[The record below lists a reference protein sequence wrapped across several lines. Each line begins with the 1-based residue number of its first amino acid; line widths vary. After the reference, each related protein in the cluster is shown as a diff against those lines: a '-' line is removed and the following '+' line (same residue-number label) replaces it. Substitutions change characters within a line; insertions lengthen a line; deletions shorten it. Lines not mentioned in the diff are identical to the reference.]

1 MHDLGL
7 MGPDVCYIHMTDLT
21 DQELD
26 FIAETGG
33 KASIAPYVEM
43 LMGHGP
49 PPTGKMLSRGVR
61 PSLSVDVVSS
71 VPGEMFT
78 QMRTALAYDRILEF
92 TDTPDI
98 AFAPTITHR
107 DVLEFATIDGA
118 RSIGLDEKTGSLTPG
133 KQADIVLLKVNAVN
147 TAPMVD
153 PIGTIV
159 VFSDTSN
166 VDSVFVAGRAVKRNG
181 ELVGADLDSVFG
193 KLDDSRNHILSEGEL
208 LPEWA
213 AEPAAAV

>member
-1 MHDLGL
+1 
-7 MGPDVCYIHMTDLT
+7 
-21 DQELD
+21 
-26 FIAETGG
+26 
-33 KASIAPYVEM
+33 
-43 LMGHGP
+43 
-49 PPTGKMLSRGVR
+49 
-61 PSLSVDVVSS
+61 
-71 VPGEMFT
+71 
-78 QMRTALAYDRILEF
+78 MRTALAYDRILEF

-98 AFAPTITHR
+98 AFAPQLTHR

-118 RSIGLDEKTGSLTPG
+118 RSIMLEDRVGSLTAG
-133 KQADIVLLKVNAVN
+133 KQADIVLLNVNAIN

-181 ELVGADLDSVFG
+181 TLVDVDLGKTFQ
-193 KLDDSRNHILSEGEL
+193 KLDESRNHILGEGEL

-213 AEPAAAV
+213 AAPAAAI